1 MNKNE
6 EKTTEK
12 KLGISFGKNEG
23 IRKYVF
29 GDTID
34 ELIDGLE
41 ILKDGEFINYFV
53 WKFPNLSEEQLKRL
67 DIIMA
72 QTNDGKEILSYLCK
86 RKKVNNVE
94 KFEDILI
101 KTKKLSLL
109 VNFAEE
115 VEGANIRR
123 LENIILASK
132 DAQSIYDFAR
142 EVEGANLLK
151 LKNALLETKKAFYI
165 ALFFERFQ
173 KKERIINGEDI
184 KKAEEIVVQS
194 LNVFAIINFAKGVD
208 GANIEKLE
216 DAIIKTENG
225 EKIIEFAEKVET
237 ADINKIWKAIKEMKN
252 SWLKKEFKKRLKS
265 KRKHIF

>member
-12 KLGISFGKNEG
+12 KLGISFGKTEG
-23 IRKYVF
+23 FRKYVF

-41 ILKDGEFINYFV
+41 VLKDGRFINYFLC
-53 WKFPNLSEEQLKRL
+53 KFPDLSEEQLNRL
-67 DIIMA
+67 DIIMS
-72 QTNDGKEILSYLCK
+72 QTNDGNEILNYLCK

-101 KTKKLSLL
+101 KTRKLSLL
-109 VNFAEE
+109 VYFAKE
-115 VEGANIRR
+115 VKGADIRR
-123 LENIILASK
+123 LENIILESK
-132 DAQSIYDFAR
+132 DAPNIYNFAK

-165 ALFFERFQ
+165 ALFFEKFQ

-184 KKAEEIVVQS
+184 KKGEDIVVQS
-194 LNVFAIINFAKGVD
+194 LDAFAIINFAIGVN

-216 DAIIKTENG
+216 DAIIKTEDG
-225 EKIIEFAEKVET
+225 EKIIEFAERIET
-237 ADINKIWKAIKEMKN
+237 ANTNKLGKAIKKMKN
-252 SWLKKEFKKRLKS
+252 PQFKKEFRKRLKS